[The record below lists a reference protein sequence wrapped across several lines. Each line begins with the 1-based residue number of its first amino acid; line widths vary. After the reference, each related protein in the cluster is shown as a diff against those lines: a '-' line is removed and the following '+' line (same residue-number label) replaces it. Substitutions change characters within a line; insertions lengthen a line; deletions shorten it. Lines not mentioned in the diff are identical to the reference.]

1 MNKDNVIDDV
11 GAQLRALP
19 LETPPVDVFD
29 QVMQSVEAQ
38 QSKMHARAFRWGTWA
53 IAASV
58 LLSALLVVSM
68 WRNPVMDEQQ
78 QLQQLM
84 AKVDHIESLVMNNL
98 ITHSAP
104 GSELL
109 EKIVSIEGLLE
120 QLNAEIAISESPQRK
135 MKLMHAKLDVLGDL
149 AALQMKA
156 GARSSHQEL
165 I

>member
-11 GAQLRALP
+11 GTQLRALP
-19 LETPPVDVFD
+19 LETPPVDVFE
-29 QVMQSVEAQ
+29 QVMENVEAQ
-38 QSKMHARAFRWGTWA
+38 QSKMHGRAHKWGAWA

-68 WRNPVMDEQQ
+68 WRNPVIDEQQ
-78 QLQQLM
+78 QLQELM
-84 AKVDHIESLVMNNL
+84 TKVDHIESLVMNNL
-98 ITHSAP
+98 ITHSEP

-156 GARSSHQEL
+156 GARNNHQEL